1 MICMPCV
8 TWWYSG
14 FPNKLCNVTWGET
27 ILKYEKCLQNMNKLI
42 IFHLL
47 KKKKKK
53 KRYGHHILTVNLK
66 SEIKIFKKSNFSWN
80 LMRTLETTYS
90 LQMLYKMCLAW
101 WFFSAYI
108 SQKVWT
114 LPQGVGRDGHN
125 AFRTLLWSKPWGVL
139 QGFIWKWRQMETWL
153 VGVAQPWS
161 TGHGQ
166 HLKRSD
172 SMIDI
177 TKLPSQTWHINK
189 KQKLLRNMRT
199 LTASWPCIRTLKSFT
214 GREPR

>member
-101 WFFSAYI
+101 WHFFQHIFHRKCGHYLKVLVEMATMPSGHCSEANPEAY
-108 SQKVWT
+108 SRVSYES
-114 LPQGVGRDGHN
+114 GVRWKRD
-125 AFRTLLWSKPWGVL
+125 W
-139 QGFIWKWRQMETWL
+139 
-153 VGVAQPWS
+153 
-161 TGHGQ
+161 
-166 HLKRSD
+166 
-172 SMIDI
+172 
-177 TKLPSQTWHINK
+177 
-189 KQKLLRNMRT
+189 
-199 LTASWPCIRTLKSFT
+199 
-214 GREPR
+214 